1 MDRQGSQGQASS
13 SASGGEAGVVG
24 EAKGRHRP
32 RFGVTF
38 DQQMIVSLIFAAI
51 FVAFAVFLPGFF
63 TVGNLVTLMRTVA
76 VLGIL
81 GLGMAIVVIGRGI
94 DLSMI
99 ASLAVPAALVLALA
113 GKGYG
118 VGGSLACGFGLAVAI
133 GILNGVLVAYV
144 EIPSLFTTLAVGIG
158 IAGIGQSGLFEYDI
172 IPWPSQ
178 LDAIGWIGRGALFGI
193 PYSVLAF
200 VIVTLGVGIFLR
212 RTRPGLF
219 IYASGDSPAA
229 ARITGISVRPMIV
242 FQYVIAAAVST
253 FAGLVLAASSNNMDT
268 RIFNLTWIYDVIL
281 VVVLGG
287 IGLSGGRGGVLNVV
301 VGTLLIGTI
310 VNGMTILNASFEVQN
325 LIKGMVLLA
334 ALLLDS
340 IVNPRNEETAQQGD
354 I

>member
-1 MDRQGSQGQASS
+1 MNEQDREQRA
-13 SASGGEAGVVG
+13 SASTGDANPVLDVKEQ
-24 EAKGRHRP
+24 RRP
-32 RFGVTF
+32 RFGITF
-38 DQQMIVSLIFAAI
+38 DQQVIVSLIFVVL
-51 FVAFAVFLPGFF
+51 FVAFALFLPGFF
-63 TVGNLVTLMRTVA
+63 TVGNLLTLTRTVS

-81 GLGMAIVVIGRGI
+81 GLGMAVVVIGRGI

-113 GKGYG
+113 AKGYG
-118 VGGSLACGFGLAVAI
+118 VGGSLACGFGVAIAI
-133 GILNGVLVAYV
+133 GILNGILVAYV

-172 IPWPSQ
+172 IPWPPE
-178 LDAIGWIGRGALFGI
+178 LDAIGWIGRGSLFGI

-200 VIVTLGVGIFLR
+200 IAAAIGVGIFLR
-212 RTRPGLF
+212 RTRLGMF
-219 IYASGDSPAA
+219 IYASGDSPSA
-229 ARITGISVRPMIV
+229 ARITGIPVRPMVV
-242 FQYVIAAAVST
+242 FQYVITAAVST
-253 FAGLVLAASSNNMDT
+253 FAGLVLSASSNNMDT